1 MKIASEKSDMSR
13 YIKRIKDNKKTI
25 VKITLS
31 ITIIVLLI
39 FLIYPKSY
47 ESSSVIQIG
56 EIKGATT
63 GTITGTT
70 TGTTTGVK
78 YSTVESKA
86 IIESSEIL
94 NPIIK
99 EYHPKLDIKNFIE
112 NHLKTEVIKETI
124 GFQVETSQY
133 IRLTTIENDPE
144 TAREINSKII
154 ENFLSKVIPEYNL
167 NLEVLTNELSEIKEN
182 IDSIKADISDLEKSM
197 ESTSIGNTENL
208 ITLKAILSNQREI
221 LTEESA
227 RKFELERIL
236 SSKKEFKIISF
247 PETPKS
253 PSFPGAIQVLIITL
267 IISFA
272 ISLLYVSIKKP
283 LER

>member
-1 MKIASEKSDMSR
+1 MGEKSDISR

-31 ITIIVLLI
+31 ITVLVLLI

-47 ESSSVIQIG
+47 ESVSVIQIG
-56 EIKGATT
+56 EIR
-63 GTITGTT
+63 GTT

-78 YSTVESKA
+78 YSTIESKA

-94 NPIIK
+94 NPIIE
-99 EYHPKLDIKNFIE
+99 EYHPKLDLRNFIE

-124 GFQVETSQY
+124 GFQVETSQF
-133 IRLTTIENDPE
+133 IKLTTLENEPE

-167 NLEVLTNELSEIKEN
+167 NLDVLTNELSEIKEN
-182 IDSIKADISDLEKSM
+182 IDSIKADISDLEKRM
-197 ESTSIGNTENL
+197 ESISTGNAESL

-227 RKFELERIL
+227 RKFELERTL

-247 PETPKS
+247 PESPKS
-253 PSFPGAIQVLIITL
+253 PSGPGAIQVLIISL

-272 ISLLYVSIKKP
+272 LSLIYLFLRDK
-283 LER
+283 L